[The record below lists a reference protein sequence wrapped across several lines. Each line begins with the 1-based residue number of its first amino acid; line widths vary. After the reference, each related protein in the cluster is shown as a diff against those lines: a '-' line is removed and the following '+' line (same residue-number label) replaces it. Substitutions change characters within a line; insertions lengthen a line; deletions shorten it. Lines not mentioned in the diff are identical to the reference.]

1 MALGATEIETDCA
14 VLRMLAFPITS
25 RNVKE
30 LASFFRRDLD
40 CLYIV
45 DHCIGRCGE
54 CGKAGSDI
62 DKIAAR
68 TKDRLS
74 KTLRFD
80 EGDRSPMSSMEMG
93 PRTVK
98 FLLWRSLAGMRGAR
112 RS

>member
-30 LASFFRRDLD
+30 LASFFRRDHD

-74 KTLRFD
+74 KILSFD
-80 EGDRSPMSSMEMG
+80 EGDRSPDVFYG
-93 PRTVK
+93 N
-98 FLLWRSLAGMRGAR
+98 GATYR
-112 RS
+112 EVFALEDWLE